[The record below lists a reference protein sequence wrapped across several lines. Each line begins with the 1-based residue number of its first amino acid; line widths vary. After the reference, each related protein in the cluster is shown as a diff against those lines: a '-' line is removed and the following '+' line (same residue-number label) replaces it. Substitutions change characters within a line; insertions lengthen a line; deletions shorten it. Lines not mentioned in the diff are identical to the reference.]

1 MTIFLIK
8 MIFHIFWLKMS
19 QHRTWHH
26 IEVPWAKSGAFT
38 NLFNCNK
45 SESDWGSSPPT
56 GWSTQSPCDLSDLP
70 EVEGAVRPTRCH
82 LIFTLVWLSS
92 WKSKLQV
99 SVAYDLICA
108 QDRSFLFFSLN
119 IHRFP
124 LPFLSSSNSL
134 IIINIYILWWNSLII
149 FFLMISNCERKNPS
163 H

>member
-1 MTIFLIK
+1 MFSPGDNKKKVKLSTLKFGGKTAWCSQWQCWCLCESNFLEINKGWVSILKIILKNNKAKEHIYNQNDHDLIK

-70 EVEGAVRPTRCH
+70 EVEGAVCSAH
-82 LIFTLVWLSS
+82 
-92 WKSKLQV
+92 
-99 SVAYDLICA
+99 
-108 QDRSFLFFSLN
+108 
-119 IHRFP
+119 P
-124 LPFLSSSNSL
+124 LPSYFYSSVTEL
-134 IIINIYILWWNSLII
+134 L
-149 FFLMISNCERKNPS
+149 EV
-163 H
+163 

>member
-38 NLFNCNK
+38 NLFNC
-45 SESDWGSSPPT
+45 SQTEAAHLPQG
-56 GWSTQSPCDLSDLP
+56 DLHNRPVTSVISQRLR
-70 EVEGAVRPTRCH
+70 VLYVRPTRCH

-134 IIINIYILWWNSLII
+134 IVINIYILWWNSLII